1 MVKWEFLL
9 EAQEK
14 YYQEIR
20 DNLLVGRFQQMDF
33 YVLPYL
39 PEKFRVRVVYFPR
52 QADFGSIYKNH
63 KREIE
68 KLELEFESRKEYV
81 EELISKLCDGREV
94 EVVISVQLTGT
105 MGSFDIEGN
114 RIIVRPRFDRSWL
127 GLVKLVVRALTKYVY
142 VDLDNIDLQKKVENN
157 CVELGL
163 SGKSLPQI
171 LYRNLAGKYIEES
184 CDYLKEL
191 GFETSGGVVDFDK
204 IILTKKERLLLD
216 LLWKER
222 NKLVGLDTIA
232 ETIWGDKVEEK
243 YSPYAVSKLVDRLRR
258 KIYESCGRNLIHPQR
273 GVGYVLQ
280 G

>member
-1 MVKWEFLL
+1 MIKWEFSL

-14 YYQEIR
+14 YYQEIT
-20 DNLLVGRFQQMDF
+20 DNLLVGRFQQMGF

-52 QADFGSIYKNH
+52 KADFGSIYKYH

-68 KLELEFESRKEYV
+68 KLEAEFGRKKEYL
-81 EELISKLCDGREV
+81 EELVSRLCGGKVV

-105 MGSFDIEGN
+105 MGSFDIDGD
-114 RIIVRPRFDRSWL
+114 RVVVRPRFDRSWM

-191 GFETSGGVVDFDK
+191 GFDTEGGEVDFNK
-204 IILTKKERLLLD
+204 ITLTKKERLLIN
-216 LLWKER
+216 LLLSQK
-222 NKLVGLDTIA
+222 NKLVGWDKIA
-232 ETIWGDKVEEK
+232 ETIWGEKVEEK
-243 YSPYAVSKLVDRLRR
+243 YSLYAISKLIDRLRR

-273 GVGYVLQ
+273 GAGYVLQ